1 MNEVGSTEAFTVG
14 ARSCVRSVGR
24 MLIRRVRRGREVVDD
39 EYHGGHWARMLQSRA
54 WESAYDLE
62 SFLVGSNASPAFVRV
77 GGRIHRASYAEYY
90 RHRLTALPEFLHSM
104 MGERGD
110 LVELGSG
117 FGYNLFSIAL
127 AWPEAKLTGLELS
140 DNGIA
145 AARQIAGHFGLSDR
159 LSFDSIDL
167 TAAGHPN
174 FARTTG
180 QRLFTFFCLEQIPY
194 DIERVV
200 ENILAARPKRV
211 VHVEP
216 GIDMLQLGRPSDW
229 PNYLY
234 VKSVDYQTRL
244 FDALGRLQERGKVRI
259 LRKARMPF
267 APTIQNDGFAI
278 AWEPA

>member
-1 MNEVGSTEAFTVG
+1 MIEVGSTEAFTVG

-24 MLIRRVRRGREVVDD
+24 MLIRRVRRGREVVAD

-54 WESAYDLE
+54 WEQAPDLRA
-62 SFLVGSNASPAFVRV
+62 FLVGASAQQAFVRV
-77 GGRIHRASYAEYY
+77 GGRIHRSTYADYY
-90 RHRLTALPEFLHSM
+90 RHRLDALPAFVEEM

-127 AWPEAKLTGLELS
+127 AWPEARLTGLELS

-145 AARQIAGHFGLSDR
+145 AARQIAAHYRLQDR
-159 LSFDSIDL
+159 IGFDSIDL
-167 TAAGHPN
+167 TVRDHPG
-174 FARTTG
+174 FAKTAG

-194 DIERVV
+194 DIEKVI
-200 ENILAARPKRV
+200 ENILAHRPKRV

-216 GIDMLQLGRPSDW
+216 GVDMLQLSRLSDW

-244 FDALGRLQERGKVRI
+244 FETLESLQRAGRVRI

-278 AWEPA
+278 SWEPA